1 MLTSEISFYLLATA
15 YFVLLL
21 EKAIFLTAKINIMYT
36 RFLLDWLICKHI
48 SLHWKNTVEK
58 LTDGQYLSHT
68 VKPYLRT
75 CHWSSF
81 FQNHWESILIY
92 QSKV

>member
-15 YFVLLL
+15 CFVLLL

-48 SLHWKNTVEK
+48 SLHWKNTAEK
-58 LTDGQYLSHT
+58 VDRSSIFVSYSQAIFKNLSLIFFFSES
-68 VKPYLRT
+68 LRK
-75 CHWSSF
+75 H
-81 FQNHWESILIY
+81 IDLP
-92 QSKV
+92 K

>member
-36 RFLLDWLICKHI
+36 RFLLD
-48 SLHWKNTVEK
+48 
-58 LTDGQYLSHT
+58 
-68 VKPYLRT
+68 
-75 CHWSSF
+75 
-81 FQNHWESILIY
+81 
-92 QSKV
+92 